1 MKKYR
6 FKGLLQNSSWLEDV
20 SVSVDEK
27 GLITAI
33 DQNHEGAEFV
43 TALAL
48 PGFQNAHSHA
58 FQYAMA
64 GLTENH
70 GAESTHDDFWSWRE
84 TMYQIALTISPE
96 ELESIAAMLY
106 SEMVRHGYTH
116 VAEFHY
122 LHHNKDGKP
131 YSNLAEHGDRLV
143 AAAQTAGIKF
153 TLLPMF
159 YQTGGFGKQPGP
171 RQRRFISKTVEDYYR
186 LWEASKKVTEYC
198 KSASIGYGIHSIRAV
213 EARDIKKVVGH
224 DQFSGPFHIHVA
236 EQLKEIED
244 CIAFYGNRP
253 VEWLIN
259 NTNLNEN
266 CHLIHATHLIKNE
279 IKAIANRRAYV
290 VLCPSTEGNLG
301 DGIFPLRKFQELGGR
316 WSIGTDSHIG
326 LNPCEE
332 LRILDYGQ
340 RLTSHKRNTFINPNK
355 SNYTL
360 CTFDQMLSSG
370 RAAMG
375 QPSKGYF
382 ELNSPFDA
390 VIFDAKQPLLANT
403 AREYWLPSL
412 LYSADASWIKG
423 TIIDGRWVAKNN
435 LHHDHEQ
442 IRYTFSKALKK
453 LALRG

>member
-6 FKGLLQNSSWLEDV
+6 FKGLLQNSGWLEDV

-33 DQNHEGAEFV
+33 DQNHESTEFV
-43 TALAL
+43 SGLAL

-70 GAESTHDDFWSWRE
+70 GAESAHDDFWSWRE
-84 TMYQIALTISPE
+84 TMYQIALMIDPE
-96 ELESIAAMLY
+96 ELESIATMLY

-122 LHHNKDGKP
+122 LHHDKDGKP

-143 AAAQTAGIKF
+143 AAAQIAGIKI
-153 TLLPMF
+153 TLIPMF
-159 YQTGGFGKQPGP
+159 YQTGGFGKVPGS
-171 RQRRFISKTVEDYYR
+171 RQRRFISKTVEDYHR
-186 LWEASKKVTEYC
+186 LWEASKKVTERC

-244 CIAFYGNRP
+244 CLSFYGNRP
-253 VEWLIN
+253 VEWLID
-259 NTNLNEN
+259 NTPLNEN
-266 CHLIHATHLIKNE
+266 CHLVHATHLIKNE
-279 IKAIANRRAYV
+279 IKAIATRGACV

-301 DGIFPLRKFQELGGR
+301 DGIFPLHKFQELGGR

-340 RLTSHKRNTFINPNK
+340 RLTSHRRNTFTYSNK
-355 SNYTL
+355 SDHTL
-360 CTFDQMLSSG
+360 YAFDQMLSSG

-375 QPSKGYF
+375 HLSKGYF

-403 AREYWLPSL
+403 AREYWLPTL

-423 TIIDGRWVAKNN
+423 TIIDGRWVVENN
-435 LHHDHEQ
+435 LHKDQEK
-442 IRYTFSKALKK
+442 IRPAFTKALKK
-453 LALRG
+453 LALR